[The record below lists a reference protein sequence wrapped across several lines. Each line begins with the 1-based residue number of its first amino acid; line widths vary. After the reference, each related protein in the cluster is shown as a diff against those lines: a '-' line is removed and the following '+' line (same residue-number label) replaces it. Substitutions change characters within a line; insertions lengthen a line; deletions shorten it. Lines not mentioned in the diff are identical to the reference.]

1 MRSFHLHLISD
12 STGETVSTAA
22 RAAVSMF
29 KDVDA
34 IEHSWS
40 LVRTRGQIEKVLGAI
55 KDHPGMVFYTLVE
68 PDLEEAL
75 QDGCR
80 KMNIPC
86 IPVLE
91 QVVSALSAYLGA
103 TVGHQP
109 GSQHVLDEE
118 YFSRI
123 EAMQFVL
130 AHDDGQSLHDIAQ
143 ADVILLG
150 VSRTSKT
157 PTCFYLAN
165 RGIKAANIPLVPGH
179 PVPEEIFDTH
189 ESLIVGLT
197 TTPER
202 LIQIR
207 HNRLRSMGE
216 DSETDYVEAG
226 AVRDEVNEAKRLF
239 AVRKWPV
246 IDVSRRSIEETAAE
260 VLALHRQRVGLD

>member
-12 STGETVSTAA
+12 STGETVSIVA
-22 RAAVSMF
+22 RAAVSMYE
-29 KDVDA
+29 DVDA

-40 LVRTRGQIEKVLGAI
+40 LVRMRGQIERVLGAI
-55 KDHPGMVFYTLVE
+55 KDHPGVVFYTLVE

-75 QDGCR
+75 LDGCH

-91 QVVSALSAYLGA
+91 QVTSALSAYLGA
-103 TVGHQP
+103 SAGHQP
-109 GSQHVLDEE
+109 GRQHVLDEE
-118 YFSRI
+118 YFGRI

-130 AHDDGQSLHDIAQ
+130 AHDDGQSLRDIAE

-179 PVPEEIFDTH
+179 PVPEELFDAH
-189 ESLIVGLT
+189 ESLVVGLT

-207 HNRLRSMGE
+207 RNRLRSMRE
-216 DSETDYVEAG
+216 DSETDYVNAG

-239 AVRKWPV
+239 ATRKWPV

-260 VLALHRQRVGLD
+260 VLALHRQRAGLD

>member
-1 MRSFHLHLISD
+1 M
-12 STGETVSTAA
+12 
-22 RAAVSMF
+22 
-29 KDVDA
+29 
-34 IEHSWS
+34 
-40 LVRTRGQIEKVLGAI
+40 
-55 KDHPGMVFYTLVE
+55 
-68 PDLEEAL
+68 
-75 QDGCR
+75 
-80 KMNIPC
+80 
-86 IPVLE
+86 
-91 QVVSALSAYLGA
+91 
-103 TVGHQP
+103 
-109 GSQHVLDEE
+109 
-118 YFSRI
+118 
-123 EAMQFVL
+123 
-130 AHDDGQSLHDIAQ
+130 
-143 ADVILLG
+143 ILLG

-179 PVPEEIFDTH
+179 PVPEEIFETH

-239 AVRKWPV
+239 AARKWPV